1 MVKIVWTDLAIRD
14 LKSIHDYIALDS
26 KFYAKRFVAKL
37 ILRVDQLEVFPN
49 SGRTVPEFNNTSIRE
64 LIEGNYRL
72 VYKVE
77 NAEVTILRFHNSARL
92 LKDI

>member
-14 LKSIHDYIALDS
+14 LKSIHHYIALDS
-26 KFYAKRFVAKL
+26 KFYAKRFVTKL
-37 ILRVDQLEVFPN
+37 ISRVDHLEVFPN
-49 SGRTVPEFNNTSIRE
+49 SGRTVPEFNNISIRE
-64 LIEGNYRL
+64 LIQGNYRL

-77 NAEVTILRFHNSARL
+77 AKSVTILRFHNSART